1 MNAAQSIPEAD
12 GKDHHTVTV
21 STRAEG
27 SDWVLLRIADTGVG
41 IEPEN
46 LPRVTDPFFTTKAD
60 KGGSGLGLSICSMLV
75 SDLGGTLEI
84 ESELGRGTTVTV
96 RLRAAVA
103 NPG

>member
-1 MNAAQSIPEAD
+1 GRGRGGVDSWARVAQREIPLRATLVRDFGEVPPVLASEPRLAQVVLNLLMNAAQSIPEAD

-46 LPRVTDPFFTTKAD
+46 LPRVTDPFFTT
-60 KGGSGLGLSICSMLV
+60 
-75 SDLGGTLEI
+75 
-84 ESELGRGTTVTV
+84 
-96 RLRAAVA
+96 
-103 NPG
+103 